1 MKYETKKMILQWIQT
16 LMSIFI
22 GLSEKD
28 SVHRVNL
35 IYICATEEG
44 NLSI

>member
-1 MKYETKKMILQWIQT
+1 MKYTTKKRILQWIQT

-22 GLSEKD
+22 GLGEED

-35 IYICATEEG
+35 IYISATAEG